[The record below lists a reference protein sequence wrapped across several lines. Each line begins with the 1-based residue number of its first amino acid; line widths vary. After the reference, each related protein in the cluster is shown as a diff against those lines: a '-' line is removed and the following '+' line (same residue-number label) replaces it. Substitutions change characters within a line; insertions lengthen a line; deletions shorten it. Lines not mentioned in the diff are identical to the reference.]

1 MFPSLLKTLPG
12 RSVENVNKKRGKFQ
26 KIWLAYFTSKITYK
40 GGGEDDVAIALTGAT
55 DTS

>member
-26 KIWLAYFTSKITYK
+26 KIWLAYLTSKITYK